1 MTEFEKF
8 QKVQNDCDEI
18 NEIICAAY
26 IARYFGDMQ
35 ISEIQALLTEI
46 LSTVAE
52 RTEPEEMERT
62 NDGFTG

>member
-18 NEIICAAY
+18 NGIICAAY

-52 RTEPEEMERT
+52 ITEQEEKE
-62 NDGFTG
+62 NA

>member
-8 QKVQNDCDEI
+8 QKIQNDCDEI

-52 RTEPEEMERT
+52 ITEPEEMGKT
-62 NDGFTG
+62 KNDNP